1 MKRVLLTLLGVI
13 VVIGALAA
21 VGFAGYRIGFN
32 QGAGVSA
39 NSDIPLPVRPDRLGP
54 LEIPHHNFDR
64 DFDHG
69 FQRDFPRGGFRM
81 MRRGGFGFFAPFM
94 FLAHIAIWAL
104 IILGIYW
111 LFTRSGWRITRTQQT
126 IQNTT
131 PTGETVTK
139 TEEQETQNE

>member
-13 VVIGALAA
+13 VVISVLAGA
-21 VGFAGYRIGFN
+21 GFAGYRIGF
-32 QGAGVSA
+32 QQAAQVSA
-39 NSDIPLPVRPDRLGP
+39 NGEIPRPARPDRLDP
-54 LEIPHHNFDR
+54 FHSFDR
-64 DFDHG
+64 GLDRG
-69 FQRDFPRGGFRM
+69 FNRDFPRGGFRM
-81 MRRGGFGFFAPFM
+81 MNRGGFSFFGPFM

-126 IQNTT
+126 VQNTT
-131 PTGETVTK
+131 PTGEIVTK